1 MKFPKYDGIRMQMV
15 RDMDLLRW
23 NLNAHRAKLTPAERS
38 LYEKYKDRM
47 WVEHVYWD
55 EQTQEVVALIV
66 DYFGDLYYE
75 VFPSWAVYCDT
86 MLNHILGPIE

>member
-1 MKFPKYDGIRMQMV
+1 
-15 RDMDLLRW
+15 
-23 NLNAHRAKLTPAERS
+23 
-38 LYEKYKDRM
+38 M

-75 VFPSWAVYCDT
+75 VFPSWAVYYDA
-86 MLNHILGPIE
+86 MLNHLLGPIE

>member
-1 MKFPKYDGIRMQMV
+1 MQMV

-38 LYEKYKDRM
+38 LYEKYEDRM

-66 DYFGDLYYE
+66 DY
-75 VFPSWAVYCDT
+75 
-86 MLNHILGPIE
+86 